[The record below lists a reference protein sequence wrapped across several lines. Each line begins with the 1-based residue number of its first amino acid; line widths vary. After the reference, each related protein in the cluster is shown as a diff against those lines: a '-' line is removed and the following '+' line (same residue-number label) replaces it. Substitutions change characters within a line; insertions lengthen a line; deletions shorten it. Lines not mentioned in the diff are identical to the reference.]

1 VRLAE
6 GHYRGNG
13 AGRLSAPDSTSEDGR
28 VPRTWVSGPDRM
40 QLFPTLLVLIAAW
53 LPAHQSRNPDQQP
66 RYQPDWP
73 CVGRPDPSYVHVA
86 EATGGQVFLFHP
98 SELGQSAALA
108 IGNDDAE
115 TLFRVV
121 ASLDDGIHEYNIP
134 VDATVETVRFSVSL
148 QCLQIVEIA
157 RPDGVLLQAADPAVE
172 YDQFQAG
179 RIVSVRQP
187 APGVWRVRVSG
198 RGLFSLVV
206 QGRSEVSLDAVEFVR
221 EAGLPGRE
229 GLLPTREP
237 PRAGVP
243 QILRVKV
250 SGPVADV
257 RARLVTSIFEDLQPL
272 SLRALSQDVDEQE
285 WLADITLRP
294 GAFRVVVTGRDERGY
309 LVQRVHAPLLEAT
322 R

>member
-1 VRLAE
+1 MAASKDDLQR
-6 GHYRGNG
+6 RN
-13 AGRLSAPDSTSEDGR
+13 
-28 VPRTWVSGPDRM
+28 RM
-40 QLFPTLLVLIAAW
+40 QLFPTLFILIAAG
-53 LPAHQSRNPDQQP
+53 LAAHQARNQEQQP

-73 CVGRPDPSYVHVA
+73 CVGTPDPSYVHVA

-108 IGNDDAE
+108 IGNNDAE

-121 ASLDDGIHEYNIP
+121 GSLKDGIHEYAIP

-148 QCLQIVEIA
+148 QCLQIAEIA

-172 YDQFQAG
+172 YEQFQAG

-187 APGVWRVRVSG
+187 APGIWRVRVSG

-221 EAGLPGRE
+221 EAGRPGHE
-229 GLLPTREP
+229 GLLPTHEP
-237 PRAGVP
+237 PKAGVP
-243 QILRVKV
+243 QMLRIAV

-257 RARLVTSIFEDLQPL
+257 RARLVTSIFEDLQSL
-272 SLRALSQDVDEQE
+272 SLRVVSQDDDDQE
-285 WLADITLRP
+285 WLAVVTPRP
-294 GAFRVVVTGRDERGY
+294 GAFRVVVSGRDERGY
-309 LVQRVHAPLLEAT
+309 VVQRVHAPLLEAV

>member
-1 VRLAE
+1 VHLLA
-6 GHYRGNG
+6 
-13 AGRLSAPDSTSEDGR
+13 T
-28 VPRTWVSGPDRM
+28 V
-40 QLFPTLLVLIAAW
+40 LVLIAASV
-53 LPAHQSRNPDQQP
+53 PAHQARNQDQQP

-73 CVGRPDPSYVHVA
+73 CVGRPDPSYIRIA

-108 IGNDDAE
+108 IGNNDAE

-121 ASLDDGIHEYNIP
+121 GSLKDGIHEYAIP
-134 VDATVETVRFSVSL
+134 VDATVETIRFSVSL
-148 QCLQIVEIA
+148 QCLQIAEIA

-187 APGVWRVRVSG
+187 APGIWRVRVSG

-221 EAGLPGRE
+221 EAGRPGHE
-229 GLLPTREP
+229 GLLPSHEP
-237 PRAGVP
+237 PKAGVP
-243 QILRVKV
+243 QMLRIAV

-257 RARLVTSIFEDLQPL
+257 RARLVTSMFAELQPL
-272 SLRALSQDVDEQE
+272 SLRGVSQDDDQQE
-285 WLADITLRP
+285 WVAVVTPPP
-294 GAFRVVVTGRDERGY
+294 GAFRVVVTGRDERGSV
-309 LVQRVHAPLLEAT
+309 VQRVHAPLLESA

>member
-1 VRLAE
+1 MHIL
-6 GHYRGNG
+6 
-13 AGRLSAPDSTSEDGR
+13 
-28 VPRTWVSGPDRM
+28 
-40 QLFPTLLVLIAAW
+40 PTLLVLIAAW
-53 LPAHQSRNPDQQP
+53 LPAHQARNPDQQP

-73 CVGRPDPSYVHVA
+73 CVGRPDPSYVRVA
-86 EATGGQVFLFHP
+86 EATGGQLFLFHP

-108 IGNDDAE
+108 IGNDYAE

-121 ASLDDGIHEYNIP
+121 AFLDDGIHEYAVP
-134 VDATVETVRFSVSL
+134 VDTTIETVRFSVSL

-157 RPDGVLLQAADPAVE
+157 RPDGVLLQAADPAVQ

-187 APGVWRVRVSG
+187 EPGVWRVRASG

-206 QGRSEVSLDAVEFVR
+206 QGRSEVSLDAVEFVC
-221 EAGLPGRE
+221 EVGLPGHE
-229 GLLPTREP
+229 GLLPTHEP

-243 QILRVKV
+243 QMLRITV

-272 SLRALSQDVDEQE
+272 SLRALSQDDDEQE
-285 WLADITLRP
+285 LLAVVTPRP
-294 GAFRVVVTGRDERGY
+294 GMFRVVVTGRDERGY
-309 LVQRVHAPLLEAT
+309 VVQRVHAPLFEAA